1 MDNPTLVIV
10 SGYFSPLHCG
20 HLDYIEAGAALGD
33 RLAVI
38 VNNNGQQVLKK
49 GKLILDEVDRLR
61 IVGALRVVDEAMIAV
76 DDDVSVG
83 RSIES
88 LAQAHPNHQVIFGN
102 GGDRSEG
109 ALVPETDVC
118 QRYGVEMIFDLGGN
132 TKRDSSTR
140 INQELGVEEAI

>member
-1 MDNPTLVIV
+1 MDVPTLVIV

-38 VNNNGQQVLKK
+38 VNNNDQQVLKK

-61 IVGALRVVDEAMIAV
+61 IVRALRVVDEAMIAV

-83 RSIES
+83 RSIET
-88 LAQAHPNHQVIFGN
+88 LVQAHPKHHVIFGN

-109 ALVPETDVC
+109 AVVPETDIC
-118 QRYGVEMIFDLGGN
+118 ERYGVEMIFDLGGN

-140 INQELGVEEAI
+140 INQELGVEEAT